1 MIALTGASGH
11 IASALLPLLISRDY
25 RIKTLVHNQIPT
37 FSHPAVQPVQ
47 GSLSEPDSLKKLVEG
62 CRFVIHGA
70 ARISIRSNRDQE
82 LYRTNVDGTIS
93 LYEAARRAG
102 VQRFV
107 QISSIHAYDQLA
119 AGKVL
124 SETSPYCPDHAPQY
138 DRSKR
143 DAQRWLLEQSGSDME
158 VVVVN
163 PTAVAGPHD
172 YKPSLIGQAVID
184 LYKQKI
190 PLLIE
195 GGFDFVDVRDVA
207 AGTLAA
213 MESGRHQQAYLLP
226 GKWHSLAE
234 LQQIV
239 LNSRGINGAVKVL
252 PAWTGFAG
260 LPFIQVHALIRN
272 REPLYTREA
281 LTAIV
286 QGHRNISGAKAA
298 TELGYQTRD
307 LTDTI
312 NDTIDWFKQTGY
324 L

>member
-1 MIALTGASGH
+1 M
-11 IASALLPLLISRDY
+11 R
-25 RIKTLVHNQIPT
+25 
-37 FSHPAVQPVQ
+37 
-47 GSLSEPDSLKKLVEG
+47 
-62 CRFVIHGA
+62 
-70 ARISIRSNRDQE
+70 
-82 LYRTNVDGTIS
+82 
-93 LYEAARRAG
+93 LYEAARQAG
-102 VQRFV
+102 VHRFV
-107 QISSIHAYDQLA
+107 YISSIHAYDQRA
-119 AGKVL
+119 AGEIL
-124 SETSPYCPDHAPQY
+124 SETSPYCPDHAPLY

-163 PTAVAGPHD
+163 PTAVTGPHD

-207 AGTLAA
+207 AGALAA
-213 MESGRHQQAYLLP
+213 MESGRHRQAYLLP

-239 LNSRGINGAVKVL
+239 LSNRGINGAVKVL

-260 LPFIQVHALIRN
+260 LPFIQLFALLSN
-272 REPLYTREA
+272 RDPLYTREA
-281 LTAIV
+281 LIAIV

-298 TELGYQTRD
+298 AELGYQTRD
-307 LTDTI
+307 LADTIADTI
-312 NDTIDWFKQTGY
+312 NWFKQTGY